1 MILNVT
7 VNSKERP
14 TRVRARGLAPDRLSS
29 RITDQ
34 LEKLIATEF
43 APGNLLPNEKELA
56 ARFQVSRIVI
66 REAMKMLEDRGVVE
80 VRAGRGTTVVS
91 PTPEHVKG
99 ALFRLF
105 RAGGIPTLQEMEG
118 LLELRSVLEE
128 KAAELSAKRA
138 KPMELAEIEAAL
150 MGMRFGKNAD
160 DIYAADLRFHLAVA
174 RASGNRFFE
183 MVLGPLTHVFLA
195 QIKLTDQINVGVR
208 DHGKI
213 YAAIRRRDPEEA
225 ARAMRRLLNMT
236 RSDMRRA
243 LMALK
248 RS

>member
-1 MILNVT
+1 MILSVT
-7 VNSKERP
+7 VDSQERP
-14 TRVRARGLAPDRLSS
+14 ARFRAHGLAPDRLSS

-43 APGNLLPNEKELA
+43 APGNLLPNEKDLS

-91 PTPEHVKG
+91 PTPEHVKD

-213 YAAIRRRDPEEA
+213 YAAIRRGDPEEA

-248 RS
+248 RG